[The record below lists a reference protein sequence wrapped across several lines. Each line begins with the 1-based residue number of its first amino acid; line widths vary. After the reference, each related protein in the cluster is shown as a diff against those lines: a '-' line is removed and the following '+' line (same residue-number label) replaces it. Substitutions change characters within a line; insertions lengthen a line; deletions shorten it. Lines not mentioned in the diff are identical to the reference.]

1 MKEPTYSRLCKEHRE
16 VIYRMNKA
24 GNSQSEIADAIGF
37 NQSTVSKE
45 IRRNRRLRGYRP
57 KQAQDLTNERSQNK
71 VSRAPIIAGEL
82 QLEVERRLRLKHSP
96 EQVSLSLPRSV
107 GSVSHET
114 IYSFIRRDRANGGTL
129 YMHLRI
135 NGKRRY
141 RRRAGNR
148 RSKIPNRVCIE
159 NRPAVV
165 AERKRYG
172 DWEVDLIEGAKG
184 SGYLLSLYERKSR
197 TGLLEKLETK
207 SKESTTAAI
216 IRSLQGYRVK
226 TITYDNGLEFAG
238 HEEVSDQLQAKGY
251 FCKPYHSWEKGGV
264 ENYNGLVRQ
273 YFPKGSDFSLLTDT
287 QIKEVELEINERPRK
302 ILSGKSP
309 SEYNHRLT
317 A

>member
-1 MKEPTYSRLCKEHRE
+1 MKELSYSRLCKEHRE

-24 GNSQSEIADAIGF
+24 GNRQSAIAEAIGF
-37 NQSTVSKE
+37 SQSTVSRE
-45 IRRNRRLRGYRP
+45 LQRNRGLRGYRS
-57 KQAQDLTNERSQNK
+57 KQAQCLTDQRSLNK
-71 VSRAPIIAGEL
+71 AHRAPIITGEF
-82 QLEVERRLRLKHSP
+82 QLEVDRRLRLKHSP
-96 EQVSLSLPRSV
+96 EQISLGMARNSQI
-107 GSVSHET
+107 VSHET
-114 IYSFIRRDRANGGTL
+114 IYSYIRRDRAEGGSL
-129 YMHLRI
+129 YLELRI

-159 NRPAVV
+159 NRPEIV
-165 AERKRYG
+165 ASRKRYG

-197 TGLLEKLETK
+197 TGLLKKLSVK
-207 SKESTTAAI
+207 SKENTTEAI
-216 IRSLQGYRVK
+216 IGSLQGYRVK

-238 HEEVSDQLQAKGY
+238 HEIVSDQLQAKGY

-287 QIKEVELEINERPRK
+287 QIKQVELEINERPRK
-302 ILSGKSP
+302 ILAGKSP
-309 SEYNHRLT
+309 SEFDHRLT

>member
-1 MKEPTYSRLCKEHRE
+1 MQDPIYSRLCKEHRE

-24 GNSQSEIADAIGF
+24 GNSQSVIAQAIGF
-37 NQSTVSKE
+37 SQSTVSKE
-45 IRRNRRLRGYRP
+45 LSRNRGLRGYRP
-57 KQAQDLTNERSQNK
+57 KQAQSLTDQRSQNK
-71 VSRAPIIAGEL
+71 VRRGHIITGEF
-82 QLEVERRLRLKHSP
+82 QVEVERRLHLKHSP
-96 EQVSLSLPRSV
+96 EQVSLGLERSF

-114 IYSFIRRDRANGGTL
+114 IYRYIRRNRAAGGLL
-129 YMHLRI
+129 YLELRI

-148 RSKIPNRVCIE
+148 RSKIPNRIGIE
-159 NRPAVV
+159 NRPATVTT
-165 AERKRYG
+165 RKRYG

-197 TGLLEKLETK
+197 TGLLEKLSTK
-207 SKESTTAAI
+207 TKENTTAAI

-238 HEEVSDQLQAKGY
+238 HEAVSEELQAKGY
-251 FCKPYHSWEKGGV
+251 FCQPYHSWEKGGV

-302 ILSGKSP
+302 ILLGKSP
-309 SEYNHRLT
+309 SEFNHRLT

>member
-1 MKEPTYSRLCKEHRE
+1 MKEPNYSRLCKEHRE

-24 GNSQSEIADAIGF
+24 GNKQSLIAQAIGF
-37 NQSTVSKE
+37 SQSTVSRE
-45 IRRNRRLRGYRP
+45 LSRNRGLRGYRP
-57 KQAQDLTNERSQNK
+57 KQAQCLTDQRSLDK
-71 VSRAPIIAGEL
+71 AHRAHIVEGDF
-82 QLEVERRLRLKHSP
+82 QLEVDRRLGLKHSP
-96 EQVSLSLPRSV
+96 EQISLGMARNYQR
-107 GSVSHET
+107 VSHET
-114 IYSFIRRDRANGGTL
+114 IYSYIRRDRSEGGSL
-129 YMHLRI
+129 YLDLRI

-159 NRPAVV
+159 DRPAVV
-165 AERKRYG
+165 ADRKRYG
-172 DWEVDLIEGAKG
+172 DWEADLIEGAKG
-184 SGYLLSLYERKSR
+184 TGYLLSLYERKSR
-197 TGLLEKLETK
+197 TGLLRKLSVK
-207 SKESTTAAI
+207 SKESTTQAI
-216 IRSLQGYRVK
+216 IGSLQGYRVK

-238 HEEVSDQLQAKGY
+238 HEIVSDKLQAKGY

-309 SEYNHRLT
+309 SEFNHRLT

>member
-1 MKEPTYSRLCKEHRE
+1 MKKLTYSRLCKEHRE

-24 GNSQSEIADAIGF
+24 GNQQSLIAQAIGF
-37 NQSTVSKE
+37 SQSTVSKE
-45 IRRNRRLRGYRP
+45 LSRNAGQRGYRS
-57 KQAQDLTNERSQNK
+57 KQAQGLTDQRSLSK
-71 VSRAPIIAGEL
+71 IRRTPVIVGDF
-82 QLEVERRLRLKHSP
+82 QLEVDRRLRLKHSP
-96 EQVSLSLPRSV
+96 EQISLGMARNSQR
-107 GSVSHET
+107 VSHET
-114 IYSFIRRDRANGGTL
+114 IYSYIRLDRSQGGSL
-129 YMHLRI
+129 YLELRI

-165 AERKRYG
+165 ALRKRYG

-197 TGLLEKLETK
+197 TGLLKKLSVK
-207 SKESTTAAI
+207 SKDSTTEAI
-216 IRSLQGYRVK
+216 ISSLLGYRVK

-238 HEEVSDQLQAKGY
+238 HEIVSDRLKAKGY

-287 QIKEVELEINERPRK
+287 QIKKVEQEINERPRK
-302 ILSGKSP
+302 MLSGKSP
-309 SEYNHRLT
+309 SEFNHRLT
-317 A
+317 T

>member
-1 MKEPTYSRLCKEHRE
+1 MQEPNYSRLCKEHRE

-24 GNSQSEIADAIGF
+24 GNSQSVIAEAIGF
-37 NQSTVSKE
+37 SQPTVSKE
-45 IRRNRRLRGYRP
+45 LRRNRGLRGYRP
-57 KQAQDLTNERSQNK
+57 KQAQSFTDQRSLDK
-71 VSRAPIIAGEL
+71 VGRAPIIKGEF
-82 QLEVERRLRLKHSP
+82 QLEIERRLRLKHSP
-96 EQVSLSLPRSV
+96 EQVSLAMKRTNL
-107 GSVSHET
+107 SVSHET
-114 IYSFIRRDRANGGTL
+114 IYSHIRRDRAQGGSL
-129 YMHLRI
+129 YLQLRI

-165 AERKRYG
+165 ASRKRYG
-172 DWEVDLIEGAKG
+172 DWEVDLIEGTKG

-197 TGLLEKLETK
+197 TGLLKKLSAK
-207 SKESTTAAI
+207 SKESTTEAI

-238 HEEVSDQLQAKGY
+238 HETVSKKLQAQGY

-273 YFPKGSDFSLLTDT
+273 YFPKGSDFSMLTDT
-287 QIKEVELEINERPRK
+287 KIKEVELEINERPRK
-302 ILSGKSP
+302 ILAGKSP
-309 SEYNHRLT
+309 SEFNHRLT